1 MSQGAARNPYD
12 HEKSVR
18 LTAMQAE
25 RLERAARAAGMKASD
40 LIRDAIERRCEE
52 VLGGS
57 LADDLADYIG
67 VLDLGGEPGA
77 RRSREVFDEVVSAK
91 LDPAR
96 RRTRR

>member
-12 HEKSVR
+12 REKSIR
-18 LTAMQAE
+18 LTAKQVD
-25 RLERAARAAGMKASD
+25 RLERAARAAGVKTSD
-40 LIRDAIERRCEE
+40 LIRDAIERRCDE

-67 VLDLGGEPGA
+67 VLDLGREPGA

-91 LDPAR
+91 LDPTE

>member
-18 LTAMQAE
+18 LTAAQAE
-25 RLERAARAAGMKASD
+25 RLERASRASGVKPSDLMRAA
-40 LIRDAIERRCEE
+40 IEQRCNE

-57 LADDLADYIG
+57 LAEDLADYIG

-77 RRSREVFDEVVSAK
+77 RRSREVFGEVVSAK
-91 LDPAR
+91 LDPAK